1 MNALRRVIAVASEVT
16 ANETGGGRV
25 VVACFCATFLPAE
38 TLHVYRQIVSL
49 RRWRPA
55 VLTWK
60 RQHAAR
66 FPFPEQ
72 DLTVLRRSP
81 WRELRRFWYRR
92 MRAAPVPLSARET
105 RALLEELD
113 RREAALLH
121 VYFGN
126 VAARLLPA
134 LRVSRRPV
142 VVSFHGADVLVG
154 LDQPAHRRATVEVLQ
169 RATLVLARSES
180 LLDGLRALGCPRE
193 KLRLHRAGIPLA
205 EFPFHPR
212 DWATAAANGR
222 WRLLQAGRLIPKK
235 GLATTLRAFAEFLCA
250 WPAATLTLAGDGP
263 LLEPLRALT
272 RELGIASRVEFTG
285 FLSQEMLREKL
296 DAAHFF
302 LHPSE
307 LGPDG
312 NQEGV
317 PNALLEAMSS
327 GLLALATRHGGIPEA
342 ITHGATGW
350 LVDEGDAGALAAGL
364 RSLADESPA
373 RLSQMA
379 NAAAIVVAKN
389 FSQTQQVARLE
400 SLYDEALKIAG

>member
-1 MNALRRVIAVASEVT
+1 
-16 ANETGGGRV
+16 
-25 VVACFCATFLPAE
+25 
-38 TLHVYRQIVSL
+38 
-49 RRWRPA
+49 
-55 VLTWK
+55 
-60 RQHAAR
+60 
-66 FPFPEQ
+66 
-72 DLTVLRRSP
+72 
-81 WRELRRFWYRR
+81 
-92 MRAAPVPLSARET
+92 
-105 RALLEELD
+105 
-113 RREAALLH
+113 
-121 VYFGN
+121 
-126 VAARLLPA
+126 
-134 LRVSRRPV
+134 
-142 VVSFHGADVLVG
+142 
-154 LDQPAHRRATVEVLQ
+154 
-169 RATLVLARSES
+169 
-180 LLDGLRALGCPRE
+180 
-193 KLRLHRAGIPLA
+193 
-205 EFPFHPR
+205 
-212 DWATAAANGR
+212 GR
-222 WRLLQAGRLIPKK
+222 WRLLQAGRLIEKK
-235 GLATTLRAFAEFLCA
+235 GLPTTLRAFAEFLRT